1 MLRFNRSSRPLSS
14 LLRRTLLLVTLV
26 GLGQAA
32 TEPAA
37 AQNGFVDLNQVN
49 GNIDV
54 LENMVRMAEA
64 AQPQASNQSVWSSVT
79 VQQLGGGS
87 SSTSV
92 NQLLSNALIQGG
104 EAVARSERTGN
115 IGYAQAWNNRFNR
128 MVPYLQA
135 DMARMDVS
143 QSIYKSNLR
152 ISYRNQA
159 ANARSAAAYYDRQAA
174 YAARAGNW
182 AAASWHNQQAGGAR
196 QWAAWYA
203 SSASALDNQ

>member
-64 AQPQASNQSVWSSVT
+64 AQPQASNQNVWSSAT

-115 IGYAQAWNNRFNR
+115 LGYAQAWNNRFNR
-128 MVPYLQA
+128 MVPFLQA

-159 ANARSAAAYYDRQAA
+159 ANARATAAYHDRQAA

-196 QWAAWYA
+196 RWAAWYA
-203 SSASALDNQ
+203 SSAADLDNQ